1 MQRSAPHLRSVL
13 TTITVLVCAFAL
25 LASTGLIVLSAA
37 LHETVE
43 RLGEAGESIHL
54 AEEAQLALIVHAHAT
69 DPLVRRDVERRIRQ
83 RLVTAEQLITS
94 EREARALRGVS
105 GQFEAY
111 VAAQR
116 AGAAADQLE
125 PMREA
130 TDAAIET
137 LVNVNVAQA
146 SADRERAE
154 SWDRFANLL
163 GLSTTVLLMVLTVWL
178 VAWLRTRAFSPLFD
192 LARAM
197 RRFAQ
202 GERDDARLPE
212 AGPQELRIITRRF
225 NELATTLASQ
235 RKAQMAFLAGV
246 AHDLRSPLSAMS
258 LSVAT
263 FRSDRPL
270 PPEARIRRAFD
281 MVGRQVARLERMLG
295 DLLDVAKVEAGELEL
310 DLHVHDARAL
320 VETTVR
326 MFESASQR
334 HRIETDLPAQS
345 LALRCDAMRI
355 EQVLNNLVSN
365 AIKYSP
371 DGGVVRIAAR
381 AEGGHVVIEVADRGL
396 GIAKEALPSLFE
408 PFRRGAHRDE
418 GIPGAGL
425 GLYVVRRIVDAHGGT
440 IDVQSARGEGS
451 LFRVSLPSGLPASA
465 VARTE
470 PAHPGMQASS

>member
-1 MQRSAPHLRSVL
+1 MQRRAPHLRSVL

-54 AEEAQLALIVHAHAT
+54 AEEAQLALFIHARAT

-94 EREARALRGVS
+94 EREGRALREAS
-105 GQFEAY
+105 GRFEAY
-111 VAAQR
+111 VAAQH
-116 AGAAADQLE
+116 AGAAPDQLG
-125 PMREA
+125 PMRDA
-130 TDAAIET
+130 TDEAIET

-146 SADRERAE
+146 RADRDRAE
-154 SWDRFANLL
+154 RWDRFANLL
-163 GLSTTVLLMVLTVWL
+163 GLSTTVLLMALTVWL

-202 GERDDARLPE
+202 GERDDAELPE

-225 NELATTLASQ
+225 NELAATLASQ

-246 AHDLRSPLSAMS
+246 AHDLRSPLSAMN
-258 LSVAT
+258 LSVGVV
-263 FRSDRPL
+263 RPDRPL
-270 PPEARIRRAFD
+270 PPEARIRRAFE
-281 MVGRQVARLERMLG
+281 MVGRQLTRLERMLG

-310 DLHVHDARAL
+310 DLHLHDVRAL
-320 VETTVR
+320 VETTLRV
-326 MFESASQR
+326 FESASQG

-345 LALRCDAMRI
+345 LLLCCDAMRI
-355 EQVLNNLVSN
+355 EQVLNNLVGN

-371 DGGVVRIAAR
+371 EGGAVRIAAR
-381 AEGGHVVIEVADRGL
+381 TEGDQVVIEVADRGI
-396 GIAKEALPSLFE
+396 GIAKETLPSLFE

-418 GIPGAGL
+418 SIPGAGL
-425 GLYVVRRIVDAHGGT
+425 GLFVVRRIVEAHHGT
-440 IDVQSARGEGS
+440 IDVESAPGEGS
-451 LFRVSLPSGLPASA
+451 LFRVRVPSRVPANP
-465 VARTE
+465 VACSE
-470 PAHPGMQASS
+470 PAHPGVQAS

>member
-1 MQRSAPHLRSVL
+1 MQRRAPHLRSVL

-25 LASTGLIVLSAA
+25 FASTGLIVLSAA

-54 AEEAQLALIVHAHAT
+54 AEEAQLALLVHARAT
-69 DPLVRRDVERRIRQ
+69 DPLVRRDLERRIRK
-83 RLVTAEQLITS
+83 RFVTAEQLITS
-94 EREARALRGVS
+94 EREARALRAAS

-125 PMREA
+125 PLREA

-146 SADRERAE
+146 RADRDRAE
-154 SWDRFANLL
+154 RWDRFANLL
-163 GLSTTVLLMVLTVWL
+163 GLSTTVLLMALTVWL
-178 VAWLRTRAFSPLFD
+178 VAWLRTRAFAPLFD

-202 GERDDARLPE
+202 GERDAQLPE

-225 NELATTLASQ
+225 NELAAALASQ

-246 AHDLRSPLSAMS
+246 AHDLRSPLSAMN
-258 LSVAT
+258 LSVGAV
-263 FRSDRPL
+263 RPDRPL

-281 MVGRQVARLERMLG
+281 MVGRQLTRLERMLG

-310 DLHVHDARAL
+310 DLHMHDARAL
-320 VETTVR
+320 VETTQR
-326 MFESASQR
+326 MFESASPH
-334 HRIETDLPAQS
+334 HRIEVELPAQS
-345 LALRCDAMRI
+345 LPLCCDAMRI

-371 DGGVVRIAAR
+371 QGGAVRIAAR
-381 AEGGHVVIEVADRGL
+381 AEGDRVVIEVRDRGL
-396 GIAKEALPSLFE
+396 GIAKERLPSLFE
-408 PFRRGAHRDE
+408 PFRRGAHRE
-418 GIPGAGL
+418 QGIPGAGL
-425 GLYVVRRIVDAHGGT
+425 GLFVVRRIVESHRGT
-440 IDVQSARGEGS
+440 IDVESSPGEGS
-451 LFRVSLPSGLPASA
+451 LFRVRFPSGVATGPA
-465 VARTE
+465 ARPE
-470 PAHPGMQASS
+470 HVQPGVRASS